1 MGNLPIVKNRSVF
14 ICLSLILYLQFV
26 TGCGPTK
33 PQIATP
39 EVHYFDLYPK
49 DEDGLIQ
56 VNTFFATD
64 RGLSDTSKAPLLF
77 GSERGTLTYG
87 TCRIS
92 LPPDHRIGVLESPS
106 SMRFWEG
113 MNSQKHVMV
122 QETLVSNNDSLFFAD
137 IARYVKTSP
146 QRRLFMF
153 IHGYNVS
160 FEDAARRAGQFAYD
174 LDFTGAAV
182 FYSWPSQA
190 SISAYTVDETN
201 IQWTQSN
208 FKRFLQDLMIYSKA
222 DQIFLM
228 AHSMGN
234 RALTQ
239 VLASLATSKQQEAL
253 SNIKEIVF
261 IAPDVDAQ
269 VMKNNLIPEINQSG
283 VPITLYVS
291 SQDRALLAS
300 KKVHGYER
308 AGESV
313 MIMPNVETIDATQAS
328 EDFMGHS
335 YFAQSRAIIGDLY
348 YLFRDRLRAD
358 HRFGLKPVQNENG
371 KYWIIQN

>member
-1 MGNLPIVKNRSVF
+1 MGNLPIIKNRSVLLCLCF
-14 ICLSLILYLQFV
+14 ILCLQFSS
-26 TGCGPTK
+26 GCGPTK
-33 PQIATP
+33 PQVVPP
-39 EVHYFDLYPK
+39 EVNHFDLYPK
-49 DEDGLIQ
+49 DADGLIQ

-64 RGLSDTSKAPLLF
+64 RSLEDTSTTPLLF
-77 GSERGTLTYG
+77 GPERGKLTYG

-106 SMRFWEG
+106 GMRFWEG
-113 MNSQKHVMV
+113 MNPQKHVMV
-122 QETLVSNNDSLFFAD
+122 QETFVSDHDSLFFAD
-137 IARYVKTSP
+137 IARYVKTSA

-208 FKRFLQDLMIYSKA
+208 FKRFLQDLMIYSQA

-239 VLASLATSKQQEAL
+239 VLASLATSKEKQAL
-253 SNIKEIVF
+253 STIKEIVF

-291 SQDRALLAS
+291 SEDRALLAS

-358 HRFGLKPVQNENG
+358 HRFGLKPIQNENG
-371 KYWIIQN
+371 KYWILQN

>member
-1 MGNLPIVKNRSVF
+1 MGNLPIVRNRF
-14 ICLSLILYLQFV
+14 ALLCLSFVLCLQL
-26 TGCGPTK
+26 TSGCGPTK
-33 PQIATP
+33 PDVVTP
-39 EVHYFDLYPK
+39 EVNHFDLYPK
-49 DEDGLIQ
+49 DADGLIQ
-56 VNTFFATD
+56 VNAFFATD
-64 RGLSDTSKAPLLF
+64 RSSGDTSKAPLLF
-77 GSERGTLTYG
+77 GPERGDLTYG
-87 TCRIS
+87 ICRIS

-106 SMRFWEG
+106 GMKFWGG
-113 MNSQKHVMV
+113 MEPQKHVMV
-122 QETLVSNNDSLFFAD
+122 QEALISNNDSLFFAD
-137 IARYVKTSP
+137 IARYVKTSA

-190 SISAYTVDETN
+190 SLSGYTVDETN

-208 FKRFLQDLMIYSKA
+208 FKRFLQDLMIYSQA

-234 RALTQ
+234 RALSQ
-239 VLASLATSKQQEAL
+239 VLASLASSKEKEAL

-269 VMKNNLIPEINQSG
+269 VMQNNLIPEINQSG

-308 AGESV
+308 AGERV
-313 MIMPNVETIDATQAS
+313 IIMPNVETIDATQAS
-328 EDFMGHS
+328 GDFMGHS

-358 HRFGLKPVQNENG
+358 NRFGLKPVQNENG